1 MSYFID
7 STTVIEH
14 LDRISLVATSIG
26 HFAAGMSES
35 MWPLNRCGTCW
46 RWLLDRDYSP
56 WYDAVKLYRQSED
69 RRWEGVLSRVADD
82 LNKLSIH

>member
-26 HFAAGMSES
+26 HFAAGMSEF

-46 RWLLDRDYSP
+46 RWLLKTGDSP
-56 WYDAVKLYRQSED
+56 
-69 RRWEGVLSRVADD
+69 
-82 LNKLSIH
+82 